1 MINLIEDKSTL
12 LSFLGGNVNIDLI
25 IPVWSSH
32 RAHPLGNRL
41 SFLYYRQSDGSDG
54 IINFNHIDAKKL
66 DKFDISKIVHVN
78 TLVLDN
84 RYLKTIGLDYEWVYF
99 EENGKPFIFSEVVE
113 LVYRGYRNDFKE
125 LNDCVPLMKWY
136 EVLKTIPN
144 ISTRRE
150 WDRKYTSAINLLG
163 RMEGAGVRVVEENFI
178 DSFGFPSNYLR
189 NGFVFTQYNP
199 YTITGRPSNRHL
211 GVNYSAL
218 NKSDG
223 SRSNFVSRFDKGTL
237 IQFDYESY
245 HIRLIGKLVG
255 YHFPSGETAHQHLA
269 KWYGISDYNESKG
282 QTFKYLYGGLDDNA
296 RQIPFF
302 KKVDEYIKA
311 LWKEFIISGKLTT
324 PLYKRE
330 ITHSRIESP
339 NEQKVFNYLLQAL
352 ETEVNYGKLRE
363 LMKWLSGR
371 RSKLIL
377 YTYDA
382 FLIDTH
388 PVEKDEILNSLT
400 TILEKGGLPVRAYE
414 GKNYNDLEVIS

>member
-1 MINLIEDKSTL
+1 MNLIEDKHTL
-12 LSFLGGNVNIDLI
+12 LLFLGGNVNIDLI

-66 DKFDISKIVHVN
+66 VKFEISKIINVN

-99 EENGKPFIFSEVVE
+99 EENGKPFIFNEVVE
-113 LVYRGYRNDFKE
+113 SVYKGYRNDFKE

-144 ISTRRE
+144 ISTRQE
-150 WDRKYTSAINLLG
+150 WYTKYSSAINTLG
-163 RMEGAGVRVVEENFI
+163 RLEGAGVKVDREKFI
-178 DSFGFPSNYLR
+178 DSFNFNEQYLPKNNR
-189 NGFVFTQYNP
+189 VFTQYNP
-199 YTITGRPSNRHL
+199 YTTTGRPSNRHL
-211 GVNYSAL
+211 NVNYSAL

-223 SRSNFVSRFDKGTL
+223 SRACFVSRHPHGTL

-245 HIRLIGKLVG
+245 HIRLIAKMVG
-255 YHFPSGETAHQHLA
+255 YEFPTGTTAHQHLA
-269 KWYGISDYNESKG
+269 NLYGCDVETAKKI
-282 QTFKYLYGGLDDNA
+282 TFTYLYGGLDDNA

-302 KKVDEYIKA
+302 QKVDQYIKK
-311 LWKEFIISGKLTT
+311 LYQSFVISGKLTT
-324 PLYKRE
+324 LLYKRE
-330 ITHSRIESP
+330 ISFSRIEGG
-339 NEQKVFNYLLQAL
+339 NEQKVFNYLLQSL
-352 ETEVNYGKLRE
+352 ETEINY
-363 LMKWLSGR
+363 MKIGEVLEYLEGR
-371 RSKLIL
+371 MSKMIL

-388 PVEKDEILNSLT
+388 PIERENILND
-400 TILEKGGLPVRAYE
+400 IKVIMEKGGFPVKVEE
-414 GKNYNDLEVIS
+414 GENYNNLEVIS